1 MNEALP
7 FPFKELTGGEE
18 HGQKHTLYDVIS
30 VLLKSEICA
39 SCFWV
44 PTGVARDCQRPP
56 EKATES
62 RRGQEMTSV
71 EQLSCP
77 KTIMCHIIDFVF
89 QFMRYNLHPATFTL
103 WR

>member
-39 SCFWV
+39 SCF
-44 PTGVARDCQRPP
+44 GDARDCQRPP

-62 RRGQEMTSV
+62 R
-71 EQLSCP
+71 
-77 KTIMCHIIDFVF
+77 
-89 QFMRYNLHPATFTL
+89 
-103 WR
+103 

>member
-7 FPFKELTGGEE
+7 FPFKELTGREE

-44 PTGVARDCQRPP
+44 PTGGCQRLP
-56 EKATES
+56 EASRES
-62 RRGQEMTSV
+62 NRKQARPGNDIS
-71 EQLSCP
+71 
-77 KTIMCHIIDFVF
+77 
-89 QFMRYNLHPATFTL
+89 
-103 WR
+103 